1 MSSDYRTILKRR
13 TIRRFKQI
21 PIPLAIL
28 KKLVNAAR
36 LAPSAANLQSLEY
49 LIVDSPEVRDKLF
62 PYLKWANYIV
72 PRDMPP
78 EGKRPVAYVV
88 VLVNQKKELLAYS
101 AYDAGAAIE
110 NLILTAWEIGIG
122 VCWIRALDK
131 EKILRFLKLPK
142 NLKLDSVLAL
152 GYCAEMPKPE
162 ILVKSIKYWKDSR
175 GRLHVPKRRLAD
187 IMHINTVRFNG

>member
-1 MSSDYRTILKRR
+1 VSSVYRTILKRR

-21 PIPLAIL
+21 PIPRAIL

-49 LIVDSPEVRDKLF
+49 LIIDSPEVRDKLF
-62 PYLKWANYIV
+62 PYLKWANYIA
-72 PRDMPP
+72 PRGTPP

-88 VLVNQKKELLAYS
+88 VLVNQKKELPAYS

-122 VCWIRALDK
+122 VCWIKALDK
-131 EKILRFLKLPK
+131 EKIFRFLKLPK

-162 ILVKSIKYWKDSR
+162 TLTKSLKYWQDFR
-175 GRLHVPKRRLAD
+175 GRLHVPKRRLTD
-187 IMHINTVRFNG
+187 IMHINTVRFYG